1 MSRHSGRHHHS
12 SLQRE
17 HDEASRRRARVQRAH
32 RRAEQVGAIT
42 PSAGTPVTDTP
53 AQRSGAPAKV
63 VIDNAVAR
71 RDPLTRPFPAVAGL
85 PDARRSP
92 SAPLPA
98 HRRRPEAV
106 LGAR

>member
-17 HDEASRRRARVQRAH
+17 RDEARLRLARVERAH
-32 RRAEQVGAIT
+32 RRAEQVGAT
-42 PSAGTPVTDTP
+42 TPVDGTP
-53 AQRSGAPAKV
+53 AQRSGAAKL

-71 RDPLTRPFPAVAGL
+71 RDPLTRPFPAVPGL
-85 PDARRSP
+85 PGARRSP

-106 LGAR
+106 IGAR

>member
-17 HDEASRRRARVQRAH
+17 RDETRRRQARVERAR
-32 RRAEQVGAIT
+32 RRAEQVGATT
-42 PSAGTPVTDTP
+42 PIDGTP

-63 VIDNAVAR
+63 VIDNTVAR
-71 RDPLTRPFPAVAGL
+71 RDPLTRPFPAAPGL

-98 HRRRPEAV
+98 HRRRPEAAV
-106 LGAR
+106 GVR

>member
-1 MSRHSGRHHHS
+1 MSRHSGRHHHT

-17 HDEASRRRARVQRAH
+17 RDEARLQRARVARAQ
-32 RRAEQVGAIT
+32 RRAEQVGA
-42 PSAGTPVTDTP
+42 ATPVDGTP
-53 AQRSGAPAKV
+53 AQRSGTPAKV

-71 RDPLTRPFPAVAGL
+71 RDPLTRPFPAAPGL

>member
-1 MSRHSGRHHHS
+1 MSRHSGRHHHAT
-12 SLQRE
+12 LQRE
-17 HDEASRRRARVQRAH
+17 RDESRLRRERVARAH
-32 RRAEQVGAIT
+32 RRAAQVGAT
-42 PSAGTPVTDTP
+42 TPVDGTP
-53 AQRSGAPAKV
+53 AQRSGAPTKV
-63 VIDNAVAR
+63 VIDNTVAR
-71 RDPLTRPFPAVAGL
+71 RDPQTRPFPAAPGL